1 MESTPPRSS
10 AVALREVQSTMSSN
24 GVPAVSVVVVEDVT
38 VVIAS
43 DNINGDMQAAV
54 HSVAKSK

>member
-1 MESTPPRSS
+1 
-10 AVALREVQSTMSSN
+10 MSSN